1 MKAESI
7 IEELEALI
15 SAQIKTSTRHSLPT
29 IQITTPR
36 ARMLMNDILSYKK
49 AKTKVASKHIK
60 KEPAWLDEKWI

>member
-15 SAQIKTSTRHSLPT
+15 SAQIKTSNRHGLPT

-36 ARMLMNDILSYKK
+36 ARMLMNDIQSYKK
-49 AKTKVASKHIK
+49 AKTKVMSKHIK
-60 KEPAWLDEKWI
+60 KEPAWLNNPE